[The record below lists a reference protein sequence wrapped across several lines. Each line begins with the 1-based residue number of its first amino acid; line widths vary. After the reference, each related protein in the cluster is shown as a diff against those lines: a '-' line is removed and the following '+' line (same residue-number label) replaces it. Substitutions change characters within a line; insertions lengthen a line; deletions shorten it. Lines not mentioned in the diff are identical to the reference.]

1 MKKAKKRIKTKNLKV
16 KGNRTECRSPDGLQP
31 EKCDVY
37 AVY

>member
-1 MKKAKKRIKTKNLKV
+1 MKKAKIIAAVAIVLSAA
-16 KGNRTECRSPDGLQP
+16 RSPDGLQP

>member
-1 MKKAKKRIKTKNLKV
+1 MGAKNEKSKNYCSS
-16 KGNRTECRSPDGLQP
+16 GNRTECRSPDGLQP